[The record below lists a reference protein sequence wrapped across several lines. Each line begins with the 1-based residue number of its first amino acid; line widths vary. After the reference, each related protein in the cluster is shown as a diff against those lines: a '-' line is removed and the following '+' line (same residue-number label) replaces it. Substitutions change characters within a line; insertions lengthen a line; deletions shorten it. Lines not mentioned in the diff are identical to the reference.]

1 MRASPNHDRS
11 PIRAQLQ
18 HPRPPW
24 RLHAYDRGARCC
36 QNPED
41 SQERQAAHDHR
52 SGSRSLCANALAAL
66 AETGEMS
73 ATPATSDL
81 SISAE
86 LTVETVAGTVNG
98 LGVAL

>member
-1 MRASPNHDRS
+1 
-11 PIRAQLQ
+11 
-18 HPRPPW
+18 
-24 RLHAYDRGARCC
+24 
-36 QNPED
+36 
-41 SQERQAAHDHR
+41 
-52 SGSRSLCANALAAL
+52 
-66 AETGEMS
+66 MS